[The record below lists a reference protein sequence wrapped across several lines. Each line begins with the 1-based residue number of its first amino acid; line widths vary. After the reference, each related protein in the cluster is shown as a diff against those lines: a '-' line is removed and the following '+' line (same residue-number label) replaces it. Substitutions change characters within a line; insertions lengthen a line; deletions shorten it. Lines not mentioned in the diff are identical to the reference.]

1 MEIKARITHFKLLS
15 SLISYANLGII
26 YPCVHMKG
34 TIERSNTK
42 KNTFPNMK
50 FYSHS
55 VEKFKAFHK
64 SEHSLK

>member
-42 KNTFPNMK
+42 KNIFPNMK
-50 FYSHS
+50 FYSYS
-55 VEKFKAFHK
+55 V
-64 SEHSLK
+64 